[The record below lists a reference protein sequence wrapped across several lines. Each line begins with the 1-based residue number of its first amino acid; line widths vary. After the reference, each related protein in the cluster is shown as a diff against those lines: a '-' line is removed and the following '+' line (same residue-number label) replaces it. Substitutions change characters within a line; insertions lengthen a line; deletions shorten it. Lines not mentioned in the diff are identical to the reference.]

1 MAKRCHSVNGLF
13 LAPCCCRTKLQRKA
27 NSITADDAGEPTV
40 SAVTSAFVPPSGP
53 RERASTRPALQ
64 FHRLS
69 SQPGATVQHSRGTSP
84 SALTLSIPVSSS
96 PSLVQTSVSILVPGC
111 PLSVAGTPIFH
122 SPALKEEARRTQAH
136 Q

>member
-69 SQPGATVQHSRGTSP
+69 SQPGATVQPCTQRGGEKDPGTSVTLRAWEQQDP
-84 SALTLSIPVSSS
+84 SMREV
-96 PSLVQTSVSILVPGC
+96 V
-111 PLSVAGTPIFH
+111 
-122 SPALKEEARRTQAH
+122 
-136 Q
+136 